1 MVQHVDF
8 SSSPRKD
15 PLVPFV
21 PLVPSGLWTPLVG
34 GWMAGYSDWT
44 SIPNL
49 LNHRV
54 KLKNEKKES
63 AHSRNK

>member
-8 SSSPRKD
+8 SSSPGKD
-15 PLVPFV
+15 

-34 GWMAGYSDWT
+34 GLMAGYSDWT

-63 AHSRNK
+63 VHSRNK